1 MSLVNYGYS
10 DDDDDDGNDKNES
23 DVISK
28 TLPIESNEK
37 KSTIDHSIANDEI
50 KSIRPSSSSSTLSSS
65 LTFKH
70 LTKSNSRIQI
80 KAFDD
85 NLALMNQQPNGLV
98 DSDDSDDDDDDDNR
112 ARKRMKRSEKGSSLI
127 SMLPKPKNAKTIS
140 TKSSTINEPTTS
152 SLLTSLVPN
161 SVSNRAK
168 VSSLTSKL
176 KPAKNENNSNFFFA
190 DPDNDDDDDDD
201 ENGDH
206 IKMIPKPWIIED
218 NKDDVLNPV
227 VATAPTLYHQAEE
240 EETSSFAPIYG
251 PSKPI
256 EQEEEEVTYIDP
268 NDDITYKKLI
278 ASKFDDNVDNI
289 RIVDV
294 NVQKHLSENKDWLK
308 NISLE
313 KDTVDEALESKAP
326 NSTAKRK
333 NQITFLAYQ
342 AKKRELELK
351 NQWAQNRLSKS
362 QTRAKYGF

>member
-37 KSTIDHSIANDEI
+37 KSTIDNSIANDEI
-50 KSIRPSSSSSTLSSS
+50 KSIRPSSSTLSSS

-98 DSDDSDDDDDDDNR
+98 DSDDSDDDDDEDNR

-127 SMLPKPKNAKTIS
+127 SMLPKPKNAKTS
-140 TKSSTINEPTTS
+140 YNKSSTINEPTTS
-152 SLLTSLVPN
+152 SSLTSLVPN

-176 KPAKNENNSNFFFA
+176 KPAKNENNTNFFFA

-201 ENGDH
+201 DNGDH
-206 IKMIPKPWIIED
+206 IKMIPKPWTIED

-227 VATAPTLYHQAEE
+227 TATASTLYHQAEEEE

-256 EQEEEEVTYIDP
+256 EPEEEETYIDP